1 MVAEI
6 ETSMTGAAAAAVQPP
21 DPRSDGPGPT
31 ALQPRGD
38 ARARGRSLP
47 RCVAVALALLTCAV
61 PNLSRAENGSWD
73 LWLAPYLWGLSMKGN
88 LGVGHHQADVDVPF
102 SDIVKDLDFG
112 LMVFLDARKDRVGFF
127 LNPIV
132 SRVSSEETVHGLGVK
147 ATNDSAIVAAG
158 AYYRL
163 IETHWDA
170 AASRRFILEP
180 YVGARWNWLRAKIEV
195 NRVGEAE
202 DTVDWLDPIVGARVL
217 FDLSPRWDL
226 ALAADYGGFGVGS
239 DWAWN
244 AQAFLGYHLKLG
256 GHDAVLRVGYRALSQ
271 DYSTGSGDGRF
282 VWDITQQGP
291 VLGLAVRF

>member
-1 MVAEI
+1 
-6 ETSMTGAAAAAVQPP
+6 
-21 DPRSDGPGPT
+21 
-31 ALQPRGD
+31 
-38 ARARGRSLP
+38 
-47 RCVAVALALLTCAV
+47 
-61 PNLSRAENGSWD
+61 
-73 LWLAPYLWGLSMKGN
+73 MKGS
-88 LGVGHHQADVDVPF
+88 LGVGHHEADVDVPF

-112 LMVFLDARKDRVGFF
+112 LMAFLDARKDRVGFF

-217 FDLSPRWDL
+217 FDLSPLWDL

-244 AQAFLGYHLKLG
+244 VQAFVGYHFEVG
-256 GHDAVLRVGYRALSQ
+256 GHDAVLRIGYRALSQ